1 MNRIIVAII
10 GFPLSFLLI
19 IYRARIKQFT
29 GSVGFAEKYLGA
41 GGTYTLYIIL
51 GVLVFI
57 FTLMY
62 ITGTL
67 QSFLS
72 NTLGP
77 LFFVPQQ

>member
-1 MNRIIVAII
+1 MNKFIVAII
-10 GFPLSFLLI
+10 GFPLSFLFI

-29 GSVGFAEKYLGA
+29 GNVGFAEKYLGA

-51 GVLVFI
+51 GILIFI
-57 FTLMY
+57 LTLMY
-62 ITGTL
+62 VTGTL

-72 NTLGP
+72 STLGP